1 MNTSDFLISID
12 SSKDLGLFFPSKIV
26 DYLGTNNPILALTK
40 NKYIKETLSKGNGI
54 CLQPNQQNLINNFF
68 LDSLKEK
75 NIFKKRKSIMKRF
88 DGNIISKEFEKI
100 IKEL

>member
-40 NKYIKETLSKGNGI
+40 NKYIKRPYPKEMEFVY
-54 CLQPNQQNLINNFF
+54 NLIN
-68 LDSLKEK
+68 
-75 NIFKKRKSIMKRF
+75 
-88 DGNIISKEFEKI
+88 KI
-100 IKEL
+100 